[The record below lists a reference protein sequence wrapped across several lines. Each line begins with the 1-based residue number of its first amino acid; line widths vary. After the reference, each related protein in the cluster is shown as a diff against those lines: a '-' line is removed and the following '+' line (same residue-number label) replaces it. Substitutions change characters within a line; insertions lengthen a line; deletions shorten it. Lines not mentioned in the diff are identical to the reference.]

1 MSKQNQKI
9 NAALKPITDRVLK
22 YSNLRASALKACS
35 AFIERLAK
43 LRIPLKAKVEPQL
56 RSAESLEKEIIALLE
71 KQKAHFVQPKSLEMH
86 GVRFGFRAQD
96 DVLCRIDGQ
105 ELTDEWLVAEIR
117 RVDSS
122 KSGYLNVIIKPDLV
136 ALKGLMPEQLE
147 RFGLKLK
154 ELDDKPFVTI
164 KDGLDKLAKHIGIGV
179 AS

>member
-1 MSKQNQKI
+1 MSNQKQAI

-35 AFIERLAK
+35 AFIERIAK

-56 RSAESLEKEIIALLE
+56 KSAEGLEKEIIALLE
-71 KQKAHFVQPKSLEMH
+71 TKKAHFVQPKSLEMH

-96 DVLCRIDGQ
+96 DVLRRIDGQ
-105 ELTDEWLVAEIR
+105 ELSDEWLVAEIKR
-117 RVDSS
+117 IDSS
-122 KSGYLNVIIKPDLV
+122 KSALLNVITKPDLV
-136 ALKGLMPEQLE
+136 ALKGLKPEQLK
-147 RFGLKLK
+147 RFGLELK
-154 ELDDKPFVTI
+154 EQDDKPFVTI